1 MEETETR
8 GGSAN
13 NRRDTEQVSEAQAH
27 HYDASK
33 YERPSV
39 TVDVVMM
46 SLRQRDLQV
55 LLVKRRAWP
64 YEGMWAIPGGFV
76 NIDESLETAAKR
88 ELQEETSVQDVYLE
102 QLYTFGDP
110 GRDPRTRVIT
120 VVYFALLDSERLQ
133 VKAGDDA
140 ANVGWFSVYHLP
152 DLAFDHAKILQYTLD
167 RLRGKLQYTQIAFN
181 LLPEQFTLRELQR
194 VYEIIL
200 HRRLDKRNFRKKISQ
215 PASSKIRARKKWR
228 EHTDRP
234 VSIASTPPLR
244 PNYKTIYSTPNK
256 SMISLS
262 EWIRMQSTLFVCNW
276 RRRSSKIG
284 VMPTERAPSTSRMY
298 ELPICNV

>member
-1 MEETETR
+1 MYEKAKMKAETNEANEATETNK
-8 GGSAN
+8 A
-13 NRRDTEQVSEAQAH
+13 TEAQQH
-27 HYDASK
+27 QYDASK

-46 SLRQRDLQV
+46 SLRQKDLQV
-55 LLVKRRAWP
+55 LLVKRRSWP

-76 NIDESLETAAKR
+76 NMDESLEAAAKR

-133 VKAGDDA
+133 VQAASDA
-140 ANVGWFSVYHLP
+140 ADVGWFSVYELP
-152 DLAFDHAKILQYTLD
+152 QLAFDHEQILLYALN
-167 RLRGKLQYTQIAFN
+167 RLRGKLDYTTIAFS

-200 HRRLDKRNFRKKISQ
+200 HRKLDKRNFRKKILSTGILEDTGEKKMEGTHR
-215 PASSKIRARKKWR
+215 PARLYRFNPEAEDK
-228 EHTDRP
+228 
-234 VSIASTPPLR
+234 L
-244 PNYKTIYSTPNK
+244 
-256 SMISLS
+256 
-262 EWIRMQSTLFVCNW
+262 
-276 RRRSSKIG
+276 
-284 VMPTERAPSTSRMY
+284 
-298 ELPICNV
+298 

>member
-1 MEETETR
+1 MEKT
-8 GGSAN
+8 
-13 NRRDTEQVSEAQAH
+13 EAQNEITSGGHESTQTAEARAH

-33 YERPSV
+33 YDRPSV

-55 LLVKRRAWP
+55 LLIKRRAWP

-88 ELQEETSVQDVYLE
+88 ELQEETGVQDVYLE

-120 VVYFALLDSERLQ
+120 VVYFALLDSARLQ
-133 VKAGDDA
+133 VRAASDA
-140 ANVGWFSVYHLP
+140 ADVGWFSVNNLP
-152 DLAFDHAKILQYTLD
+152 ELAFDHAKILKYALD
-167 RLRGKLQYTQIAFN
+167 RLRGKLDYTNIAFS

-200 HRRLDKRNFRKKISQ
+200 HR
-215 PASSKIRARKKWR
+215 
-228 EHTDRP
+228 
-234 VSIASTPPLR
+234 
-244 PNYKTIYSTPNK
+244 
-256 SMISLS
+256 S
-262 EWIRMQSTLFVCNW
+262 EE
-276 RRRSSKIG
+276 RRVGKECRSRWS
-284 VMPTERAPSTSRMY
+284 PY
-298 ELPICNV
+298 H